1 MLVCHVGV
9 EGCLVAPQ
17 FDADDLVVVEGRREH
32 VVKAALVALGG
43 GTDLTDGCNECIA
56 RARCRSGAASDEKHE
71 FLRRQCGTKRS
82 AHYGSTLYWHNE
94 SRPTSGGD
102 TSTSIR
108 APRQKRSRE
117 AWSRVLDAGVDLLS
131 ERGYEGFTISAIC
144 DAAGVAPRFIY
155 DRVDGKDDLF
165 LAVYEHG
172 LSRVR
177 AGQSEL
183 KRDERWAALRPD
195 ELVRGA
201 IGEIGARFRE
211 NAAFLRSVVLLSS
224 SVVEV
229 AQRGAA
235 YRGEFE
241 GQFVELLS
249 RIMNDI
255 RHEDAIA
262 AMRYCFDTAFAAWV
276 VRVAYGPEFS
286 ALELDDDQ
294 FDQHLRD
301 LGVRYLLR

>member
-1 MLVCHVGV
+1 M
-9 EGCLVAPQ
+9 
-17 FDADDLVVVEGRREH
+17 
-32 VVKAALVALGG
+32 
-43 GTDLTDGCNECIA
+43 
-56 RARCRSGAASDEKHE
+56 
-71 FLRRQCGTKRS
+71 
-82 AHYGSTLYWHNE
+82 
-94 SRPTSGGD
+94 SRPISGGD

-117 AWSRVLDAGVDLLS
+117 AWSRVLDAGVELLS
-131 ERGYEGFTISAIC
+131 ERGYEGFTIGAIC

-183 KRDERWAALRPD
+183 ERPERWAPLGPD

-211 NAAFLRSVVLLSS
+211 NAPFLRSVVLLSS
-224 SVVEV
+224 SVAEV

-241 GQFVELLS
+241 GQFVGLLG

-255 RHEDAIA
+255 RHDDPIS

-286 ALELDDDQ
+286 ALDLDDDE
-294 FDQHLRD
+294 FDQHLQD

>member
-1 MLVCHVGV
+1 MCQD
-9 EGCLVAPQ
+9 P
-17 FDADDLVVVEGRREH
+17 
-32 VVKAALVALGG
+32 
-43 GTDLTDGCNECIA
+43 I
-56 RARCRSGAASDEKHE
+56 
-71 FLRRQCGTKRS
+71 
-82 AHYGSTLYWHNE
+82 
-94 SRPTSGGD
+94 SGGD
-102 TSTSIR
+102 TSTSVR

-117 AWSRVLDAGVDLLS
+117 AWARVLDAGVELLA
-131 ERGYEGFTISAIC
+131 ERGYEGFTIAAIC

-172 LSRVR
+172 LGRVR

-183 KRDERWAALRPD
+183 ERDDRWVGLAPD
-195 ELVRGA
+195 DLVRGA
-201 IGEIGARFRE
+201 IGEVSARFRE
-211 NAAFLRSVVLLSS
+211 NAAFLRSIVLLSS
-224 SVVEV
+224 SVGEV

-241 GQFVELLS
+241 GQFVGLLN
-249 RIMNDI
+249 RIVDDI
-255 RHEDAIA
+255 RHDDPVA

-286 ALELDDDQ
+286 ALELDDEQ
-294 FDQHLRD
+294 FDQHLQD